1 MTEPNEPNEP
11 NEPTPELGEPTD
23 VSVSP
28 EELEDQTSDSATP
41 TSSASR
47 YEEGDSKGGT
57 GGLDAGGAG

>member
-1 MTEPNEPNEP
+1 MTDPD
-11 NEPTPELGEPTD
+11 EPTPELGEPTD

-28 EELEDQTSDSATP
+28 DELDQDQPAEGATP

-47 YEEGDSKGGT
+47 YEEGDTKGGT